1 MDHELVGGFLIAFG
15 SVHTHRGVLSAVAK
29 WPYAY
34 FFIHVAGATMQRQSF
49 SRSRAKVR
57 SYLTRASWL
66 SFTVGVFLHGLFTVR
81 PLEHRRLLI
90 KGKAA
95 ADRVLRRNRYRSI
108 IVIHMKSRILL
119 HMKVVAFNWVSLA
132 AQSLPAEEYKDF
144 GKDRLNNSPRH
155 GEWVEIKSGDHT
167 IKAFVVYPERKDK
180 APAVLVIQE
189 IFGLTDWL
197 RSMCDELA
205 ENGVIAIAPDFL
217 NGQKFEDADGA
228 SKATSAVTQEQMKA
242 VLGATSDYALK
253 IPACNG
259 TLAVCGFCRGGG
271 WAFAYANEN
280 PKIKAAYSFYG
291 TAPDET
297 SKVANIQCPVYG
309 FYGENDERV
318 NATIPK
324 AEELMKAAGKKYEP
338 VIYKGAGHGFMRS
351 GEPSN
356 PAVRETDRKARDEA
370 WARWKKLLKQL
381 R

>member
-1 MDHELVGGFLIAFG
+1 MKHLLFAIA
-15 SVHTHRGVLSAVAK
+15 LACVA
-29 WPYAY
+29 P
-34 FFIHVAGATMQRQSF
+34 
-49 SRSRAKVR
+49 
-57 SYLTRASWL
+57 
-66 SFTVGVFLHGLFTVR
+66 
-81 PLEHRRLLI
+81 
-90 KGKAA
+90 
-95 ADRVLRRNRYRSI
+95 SI
-108 IVIHMKSRILL
+108 G
-119 HMKVVAFNWVSLA
+119 
-132 AQSLPAEEYKDF
+132 AEEYKDF
-144 GKDRLNNSPRH
+144 GKERLNSSPRH
-155 GEWVEIKSGDHT
+155 GEWVNIKSGDRT

-228 SKATSAVTQEQMKA
+228 SKAISAVTQDQVKG
-242 VLGATSDYALK
+242 VLDATADYALK

-271 WAFAYANEN
+271 WTFTYANEN
-280 PKIKAAYSFYG
+280 PKLKAAYSFYG
-291 TAPDET
+291 AAPDEA
-297 SKVANIQCPVYG
+297 SKVANIPCPVYG

-351 GEPSN
+351 GESNN
-356 PAVRETDRKARDEA
+356 PAVREGDKKARDEA
-370 WARWKKLLKQL
+370 WTRWRKLLKQL
-381 R
+381 P